1 MWLVWLLL
9 WGWCGGCYGGFSRTA
24 ALFFKLKLFQTETDV
39 DITWAIDLTY
49 LFERERKSGIEVPLL
64 I

>member
-1 MWLVWLLL
+1 MWLVWLLI

-49 LFERERKSGIEVPLL
+49 
-64 I
+64 